1 MPAPRSA
8 TRAAAGRPGRHPAPR
23 GAALEPGAVIEWTAR
38 LLRHSVGYLVPESQC
53 EAIAGGRD
61 PVQEPRVAARLLLGT
76 AFGWIDRVRL
86 AYDLMQRLAPGSSQ
100 R

>member
-1 MPAPRSA
+1 MAKLASSDRRRSKD
-8 TRAAAGRPGRHPAPR
+8 GGYPP
-23 GAALEPGAVIEWTAR
+23 IESA
-38 LLRHSVGYLVPESQC
+38 GYLVPESES

-61 PVQEPRVAARLLLGT
+61 PVQAPRVAARLLLGT

-86 AYDLMQRLAPGSSQ
+86 AYDLMQRLAPGSSE